1 MTRHPSIKHWRELQ
15 EPEPGRYSGSQ
26 EPLSQG
32 SALGRHYGFARL
44 GIHHELL
51 PPGRRTSWP
60 HAEETEDEFVH
71 VLEGTPDVWLD
82 GVLHRLQPGD
92 SVGFKAGDGLAT
104 PSSTIPISR
113 CGCSAW
119 ATPIGRT
126 TTFTTPCTPSV
137 TASSVSGIGMRY
149 PSASWG
155 TTTACPTS
163 CASATAPSRAP
174 RPASGRQA
182 DTTDYP

>member
-1 MTRHPSIKHWRELQ
+1 MNRHPSIKHWRELQ
-15 EPEPGRYSGSQ
+15 EPEPGRYSGSE
-26 EPLSQG
+26 EPLSLG

-92 SVGFKAGDGLAT
+92 SVGFKAGDGLAHT
-104 PSSTIPISR
+104 FINNTDQPVRLLCVGDTDRTDNHIHYAVHPER
-113 CGCSAW
+113 NRF
-119 ATPIGRT
+119 IGARHWDAVPERELGDHDGLPDQLRERNGP
-126 TTFTTPCTPSV
+126 F
-137 TASSVSGIGMRY
+137 
-149 PSASWG
+149 
-155 TTTACPTS
+155 
-163 CASATAPSRAP
+163 
-174 RPASGRQA
+174 
-182 DTTDYP
+182 

>member
-1 MTRHPSIKHWRELQ
+1 MNRHPSIKHWREPQ
-15 EPEPGRYSGSQ
+15 EPEPGRYSGSE
-26 EPLSQG
+26 EPLSLG

-92 SVGFKAGDGLAT
+92 SVGFKAGNGLAHT
-104 PSSTIPISR
+104 SFNQQYR
-113 CGCSAW
+113 SA
-119 ATPIGRT
+119 G
-126 TTFTTPCTPSV
+126 
-137 TASSVSGIGMRY
+137 
-149 PSASWG
+149 
-155 TTTACPTS
+155 
-163 CASATAPSRAP
+163 ATALRGRHRSGGQPHPLRRAP
-174 RPASGRQA
+174 RAQPLHRCPPLGCGARARAGGA
-182 DTTDYP
+182 

>member
-1 MTRHPSIKHWRELQ
+1 MNRHPSIKHWREPQ
-15 EPEPGRYSGSQ
+15 EPEPGRYSGSE
-26 EPLSQG
+26 EPLSLG

-92 SVGFKAGDGLAT
+92 SVGFKAGDGLAHTLITNT
-104 PSSTIPISR
+104 PQPVR
-113 CGCSAW
+113 LL
-119 ATPIGRT
+119 
-126 TTFTTPCTPSV
+126 
-137 TASSVSGIGMRY
+137 
-149 PSASWG
+149 
-155 TTTACPTS
+155 
-163 CASATAPSRAP
+163 
-174 RPASGRQA
+174 
-182 DTTDYP
+182 